1 MTTDVDQST
10 PEDANDSAIAGER
23 ARAWLADN
31 LPALESSN
39 KHVEQHGLPL
49 SSHAASDDPG
59 TAPARPGVSIDV
71 LTKFAG
77 ACREGLLRL
86 KDQPGSMFKGFPRG
100 ACGPAAELVG
110 RLLKER
116 LGLEGV
122 YVCGAGH
129 PTLSANQSH
138 AWFEAGG
145 FIFDLTH
152 DQFAGTALDGWVLPL
167 DSPWHQ
173 AFSDQD
179 RRPGFCMP
187 AGWPMYPHD
196 GYAAMTAALDETAG

>member
-1 MTTDVDQST
+1 MTTDVDQSA
-10 PEDANDSAIAGER
+10 PEDADDSAIAGER

-39 KHVEQHGLPL
+39 RHVEQHGLPL
-49 SSHAASDDPG
+49 
-59 TAPARPGVSIDV
+59 RPGVSIDV
-71 LTKFAG
+71 LTRFAG
-77 ACREGLLRL
+77 ACRQGLLGLTNR
-86 KDQPGSMFKGFPRG
+86 PGSMFNGFPRG

-116 LGLEGV
+116 HGLDGV

-129 PTLSANQSH
+129 PTLSASQSH

-145 FIFDLTH
+145 LIFDLTH
-152 DQFAGTALDGWVLPL
+152 DQFSGTGVDGWVMRL

-196 GYAAMTAALDETAG
+196 GYAAMTAALEAAVG

>member
-1 MTTDVDQST
+1 MTADGDQSE
-10 PEDANDSAIAGER
+10 PEDADGSAIAGER
-23 ARAWLADN
+23 AQAWLADN
-31 LPALESSN
+31 LPALDSSN

-49 SSHAASDDPG
+49 SRYAATVDTGS
-59 TAPARPGVSIDV
+59 APELPRVSIEE
-71 LTKFAG
+71 LTSFAR
-77 ACREGLLRL
+77 ACREGLLGLTNR
-86 KDQPGSMFKGFPRG
+86 PGSMFDGFPRG

-116 LGLEGV
+116 HGIDGV

-138 AWFEAGG
+138 AWFESCG
-145 FIFDLTH
+145 FIFDVTH
-152 DQFAGTALDGWVLPL
+152 NQFVGTGVDGWVLPL

-173 AFSDQD
+173 AFSNQK

-187 AGWPMYPHD
+187 AGWMMYPHD
-196 GYAAMTAALDETAG
+196 GYAVMTAALNLAG